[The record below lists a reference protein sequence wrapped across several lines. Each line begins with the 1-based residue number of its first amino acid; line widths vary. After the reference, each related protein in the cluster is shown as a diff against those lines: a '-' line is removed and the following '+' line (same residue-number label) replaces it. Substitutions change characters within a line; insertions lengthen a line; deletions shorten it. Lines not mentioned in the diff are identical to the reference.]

1 MYPVGPDV
9 SAATEGCVDL
19 YLVGPAAMLAT
30 THMSHVLTI
39 WSFVQASEAGQIKNT
54 QNGSVVVVD

>member
-1 MYPVGPDV
+1 
-9 SAATEGCVDL
+9 VDL